1 MQSVVTAKN
10 QVSIPAAIARRHGI
24 RPGYRIEWLETDRPD
39 VLEARVLPDPRAIA
53 DELFGA
59 GRLYLT
65 AGDDPVAELVRERLA
80 EDEG

>member
-24 RPGYRIEWLETDRPD
+24 RPGYRIEWLETDRSD

-53 DELFGA
+53 EELYGA
-59 GRLYLT
+59 GRQFLA
-65 AGDDPVAELVRERLA
+65 AGADPVADLVNARLA
-80 EDEG
+80 EDDG